1 MNWSLYFLYIPLHT
15 DDLGGLKMEKIV
27 RKSISAQVVIIQE
40 YTILFPDCNLL
51 GKNYKQKKK
60 PLILAFE
67 ANILSNSLFLDYLVI
82 PSRKTQNIIWGNF
95 FLKITN
101 FLLSWYN
108 ISIEI
113 ACIKT
118 SLLKI
123 MQGPKPFT
131 ILGYNNPPNILA
143 YERAKKL

>member
-1 MNWSLYFLYIPLHT
+1 
-15 DDLGGLKMEKIV
+15 MELVFFIYSSSYRRSQWAK
-27 RKSISAQVVIIQE
+27 
-40 YTILFPDCNLL
+40 N
-51 GKNYKQKKK
+51 GKNSTKFNKCTSGYYTGIYYFVPRLQSPWKELQTKKK

-67 ANILSNSLFLDYLVI
+67 ANILSNSLFWNYLVI
-82 PSRKTQNIIWGNF
+82 PSRKTQNIIWGKF